1 MYDNF
6 SKSVII
12 TTFVIDMYDIFVFAF
27 KSVRPCEAVFR
38 ALHLSFVHYLIITM

>member
-6 SKSVII
+6 SKSVIF

-27 KSVRPCEAVFR
+27 KSVRPREVVFK
-38 ALHLSFVHYLIITM
+38 ALHLSFVHFSIVTM